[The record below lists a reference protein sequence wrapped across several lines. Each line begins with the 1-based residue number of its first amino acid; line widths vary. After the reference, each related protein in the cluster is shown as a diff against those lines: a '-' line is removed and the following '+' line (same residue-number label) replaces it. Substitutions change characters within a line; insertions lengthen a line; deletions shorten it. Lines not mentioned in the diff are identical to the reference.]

1 VRESLTL
8 ATNQLGIDPSGRSD
22 VVIPLGYRH
31 PSAHGLIRI
40 DVVVEDRVIV
50 SADPHIGFMHRGAEK
65 LLEVRD
71 YRQALSLLDRHD
83 WTGGGNGELALA
95 LLLEQVLGIEVPT
108 RAVWLRTQL
117 SELGRLASHLAFLAA
132 FPTRGLPIPAS
143 VNDARNAVLSLL
155 EVYGGSRLHPALL
168 AIGGLRQD
176 APPMWSDA
184 VANATRL
191 VRDALAAA
199 TPVVASAA
207 DTLTGVGVITK
218 DDALAFGASGLV
230 ARASGIDRDLRRDV
244 GYLAYPQLVDK
255 LHVPVHYSGDSAA
268 RLQLLLEQSR
278 VAVDLVDACNHR
290 TPAGPVN
297 VRLPKVLRAP
307 EGQAWFATEAPL
319 GTNGYWLISRGDRIP
334 WRLKIRS
341 ASFAHAGLLSKV
353 LVGVRIDAVDAVLA
367 SMCIVTG
374 DSDR

>member
-1 VRESLTL
+1 LV
-8 ATNQLGIDPSGRSD
+8 
-22 VVIPLGYRH
+22 
-31 PSAHGLIRI
+31 
-40 DVVVEDRVIV
+40 
-50 SADPHIGFMHRGAEK
+50 
-65 LLEVRD
+65 
-71 YRQALSLLDRHD
+71 DRHD

-95 LLLEQVLGIEVPT
+95 LLLEQVLGIEVPA
-108 RAVWLRTQL
+108 RAIWLRTQL

-132 FPTRGLPIPAS
+132 FPVRGLPIPAS
-143 VNDARNAVLSLL
+143 VYAAREAVLALL
-155 EVYGGSRLHPALL
+155 EAYGGSRLHPALL
-168 AIGGLRQD
+168 VVGGLRQD
-176 APPMWSDA
+176 APDGWTDA
-184 VANATRL
+184 VARATRL

-207 DTLTGVGVITK
+207 DTLAGVGVISM
-218 DDALAFGASGLV
+218 DEAMSFGASGLV
-230 ARASGIDRDLRRDV
+230 ARASGVDRDLRRDV
-244 GYLAYPQLVDK
+244 GYLAYPELADA
-255 LHVPVHYSGDSAA
+255 LHVPVHYSGDAAA

-290 TPAGPVN
+290 IPDGPVN

-353 LVGVRIDAVDAVLA
+353 LVGVRVDLVDAVLA

>member
-1 VRESLTL
+1 
-8 ATNQLGIDPSGRSD
+8 
-22 VVIPLGYRH
+22 
-31 PSAHGLIRI
+31 
-40 DVVVEDRVIV
+40 
-50 SADPHIGFMHRGAEK
+50 MHRGAEK

-132 FPTRGLPIPAS
+132 FPTRGLSMPDS
-143 VNDARNAVLSLL
+143 VATARNAVLDLL
-155 EVYGGSRLHPALL
+155 EIYGGSRLHPALL
-168 AIGGLRQD
+168 TVGGLRAD
-176 APPMWSDA
+176 APPQWSDN
-184 VANATRL
+184 VAAATRL

-207 DTLTGVGVITK
+207 DTLAGVGVITNA
-218 DDALAFGASGLV
+218 DALAFGASGLV
-230 ARASGIDRDLRRDV
+230 ARASGVDRDLRRDI
-244 GYLAYPQLVDK
+244 GYLAYPELSDK
-255 LHVPVHYSGDSAA
+255 LRVPIHYTGDSAA

-290 TPAGPVN
+290 LPDSPVN

-319 GTNGYWLISRGDRIP
+319 GTNGYWLISRGDRTP

-341 ASFAHAGLLSKV
+341 ASFPHAALLSRV
-353 LVGVRIDAVDAVLA
+353 LVGVRLDAVAPVLA
-367 SMCIVTG
+367 TMCIVTG

>member
-1 VRESLTL
+1 VRESVTL
-8 ATNQLGIDPSGRSD
+8 ATNHLGIDPAGGAD
-22 VVIPLGYRH
+22 VVIPLGNRH

-40 DVVVEDRVIV
+40 DVVVEDRIIV

-95 LLLEQVLGIEVPT
+95 LLLEQVLGIEVPA
-108 RAVWLRTQL
+108 RAIWLRTQL
-117 SELGRLASHLAFLAA
+117 SELGRLSSHLAFLST

-143 VNDARNAVLSLL
+143 VNVARDAVLALL
-155 EVYGGSRLHPALL
+155 EAHGGSRLHPALL
-168 AIGGLRQD
+168 VVGGLRQD
-176 APPMWSDA
+176 APPEWTDA
-184 VANATRL
+184 VAGATRL

-207 DTLTGVGVITK
+207 DTLAGVGTITK
-218 DDALAFGASGLV
+218 AEALAFGASGLV

-244 GYLAYPQLVDK
+244 GYLAYPELADK

-290 TPAGPVN
+290 TPDGPVN

-307 EGQAWFATEAPL
+307 EGQAWFATETPL
-319 GTNGYWLISRGDRIP
+319 GTNGYWLISRGDRVP

>member
-1 VRESLTL
+1 VHESLTL
-8 ATNQLGIDPSGRSD
+8 ATNSLRIDPSGRAD
-22 VVIPLGYRH
+22 VVIPLGTRH
-31 PSAHGLIRI
+31 PSAHGLIRLN
-40 DVVVEDRVIV
+40 VVVEDRVIV

-95 LLLEQVLGIEVPT
+95 LLLEQVLGIEVPS
-108 RAVWLRTQL
+108 RAIWLRTQL
-117 SELGRLASHLAFLAA
+117 SELGRLASHLAFLGTI
-132 FPTRGLPIPAS
+132 PTRGLPVPTA
-143 VNDARNAVLSLL
+143 VAVAREAVLDLL
-155 EVYGGSRLHPALL
+155 EAYGGSRLHPALL
-168 AIGGLRQD
+168 TVGGLRLD
-176 APPMWSDA
+176 APPGWNQA
-184 VANATRL
+184 VAHATHL

-207 DTLTGVGVITK
+207 DTLTGVGIITR

-244 GYLAYPQLVDK
+244 GYLAYPDLTDT
-255 LHVPVHYSGDSAA
+255 LHVPVHYSGDAAA
-268 RLQLLLEQSR
+268 RLQLLREQSR

-290 TPAGPVN
+290 VPDGPVN

-319 GTNGYWLISRGDRIP
+319 GTNGYWLISRGDRVP

-341 ASFAHAGLLSKV
+341 ASFAHAGLLSRV
-353 LVGVRIDAVDAVLA
+353 LVGVRVDAVAAVLA